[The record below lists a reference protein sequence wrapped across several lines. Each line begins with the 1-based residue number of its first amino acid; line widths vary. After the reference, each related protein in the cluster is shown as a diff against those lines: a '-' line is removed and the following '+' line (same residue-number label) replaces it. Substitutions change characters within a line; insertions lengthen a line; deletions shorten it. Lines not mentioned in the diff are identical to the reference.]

1 MMISKEKKELIS
13 KIANEALLRITKE
26 RKLLIPE
33 TYRFYFKICAK
44 ENGVSNYEDLI
55 KKSKLDNQDS
65 SLNKSANHIT
75 KAAKDILDAVDEHNK
90 KLSASEEQLD
100 LIVNLEDSDKTN
112 KKTISQIEAIKS
124 ANKLLKKHIE
134 SAKQIVKHEMNI
146 IEKIEG
152 LALQDYLT
160 TIGNRQLFD
169 IDLRSELNRV
179 WRYGRVASILMFDLD
194 DFKYVNDTYGHVVG
208 DRVLQAI
215 ASYLKN
221 NLRVS
226 DGVYRY
232 GGDEFIILLPETN
245 EDQASEVGKKIL
257 EDINSVKYRY
267 KDKLFNVSASCGI
280 TAIKSKDNAETVL
293 ERLDR
298 ALYEVKHNRKGEFY
312 CII

>member
-146 IEKIEG
+146 I
-152 LALQDYLT
+152 
-160 TIGNRQLFD
+160 IGNRQLFD